1 MGLMRWEEK
10 SPEMGEGRVV
20 EGGGGGVDGEEGT
33 EDGTKDGAYEGI
45 EDGADGG
52 RRVEWWR
59 RRFGE
64 EKRGVEE
71 LEAW

>member
-1 MGLMRWEEK
+1 MGRKGLM
-10 SPEMGEGRVV
+10 MGQKAEHM
-20 EGGGGGVDGEEGT
+20 
-33 EDGTKDGAYEGI
+33 KGI

-64 EKRGVEE
+64 EKRGVDE
-71 LEAW
+71 LETW